1 MLRNIRKFSTTIWAK
16 MLLGI
21 VIIPFVFWGM
31 GGVFS
36 GGNKNTLVKINNHKI
51 STQDFMKHLNTLKI
65 TDEIIRREIDNSI
78 IEQILNDLIRNE
90 ILFLEIKDLNI
101 TIPDLSLLQILK
113 KDKKF
118 FDNEKKFSR
127 VKYEKYLI
135 ENSITATMFE
145 ENLKNNE
152 LKKILFYYIS
162 GGIYPP
168 NFLINKTFNSQN
180 KSVSLKGIEIENIY
194 KKESEIQNSE
204 IDNYINSNLEKL
216 KEKSLTLNI
225 SKLTPNSLTL
235 SDEFSE
241 LFFEKIDEIEEKIVN
256 GKTFDDIIKNYNLEK
271 ININLLSENN
281 KKQLKKYKFSDQNI
295 NKILNNTNINEVKL
309 FDNGDEFIIINV
321 SEISNILPNQNSEK
335 FKKKIIEDIINE
347 EKFKFNQSLLL
358 KINTKKFLQS
368 DFVELANKNN
378 LEIKDIKIDNIRN
391 NDFFQ
396 SESVKEIFNLDVN
409 NFVLAFDNNLKTYL
423 VFIKEIKNK
432 KIKENNSNY
441 EKYFF
446 ESSLNLK
453 QDIYSSYDS
462 YMQNKYKLT
471 VNQKTLNTIKNYFK

>member
-321 SEISNILPNQNSEK
+321 SEISNILPNKNSEK

>member
-216 KEKSLTLNI
+216 KEKFLTLNI

-235 SDEFSE
+235 SNEFSE

-462 YMQNKYKLT
+462 YMQDKYKLT
-471 VNQKTLNTIKNYFK
+471 INQKTLNTIKNYFK